1 MTQEFKS
8 AGTSL
13 RQIPALHKKVMQGKL
28 FSKNGTNFDNGAGKY
43 MNATEYL
50 AGNEVLN
57 VRFDP
62 FNLPEEVNSKAT
74 RYRGMCETSTIAN
87 VLNVIKEESIQI
99 EVLKRSYNM
108 LKACGWCFISIYEG
122 NKTGEGK
129 QSKKG
134 CWQNN
139 KRTKEYM
146 DTVKKVFPTCKVWN
160 GIIWAVKE

>member
-13 RQIPALHKKVMQGKL
+13 RQIPALHKKVMENKL
-28 FSKNGTNFDNGAGKY
+28 FGGTNFDNGAGKY
-43 MNATEYL
+43 MNATNYL
-50 AGNEVLN
+50 ACNEVLN
-57 VRFDP
+57 IRFDP
-62 FNLPEEVNSKAT
+62 FNLSEETNSKAA

-139 KRTKEYM
+139 KLLKL
-146 DTVKKVFPTCKVWN
+146 D
-160 GIIWAVKE
+160 G